1 MPIAQAVHDDFR
13 VDMYRNYI
21 SNLIDAATLDGVK
34 VNSYFAWSLVD
45 NFEWADGYNTRFGL
59 TFVDYKNNQKRYI
72 KDSFI
77 WYSMFTQTYNL
88 YPKFTN
94 PYDLELHHAQSEKN
108 QFLE

>member
-1 MPIAQAVHDDFR
+1 M
-13 VDMYRNYI
+13 
-21 SNLIDAATLDGVK
+21 K

-59 TFVDYKNNQKRYI
+59 TYVDYKNNQKRYI
-72 KDSFI
+72 KDSFL

-94 PYDLELHHAQSEKN
+94 PYEI
-108 QFLE
+108 